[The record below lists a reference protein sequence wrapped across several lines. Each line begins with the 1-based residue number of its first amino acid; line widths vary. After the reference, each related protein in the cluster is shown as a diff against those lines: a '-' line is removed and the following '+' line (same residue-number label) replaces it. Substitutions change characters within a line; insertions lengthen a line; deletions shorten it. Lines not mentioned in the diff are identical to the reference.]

1 MTTEVQAIVFKTDSP
16 NKWTKAKSMKWLK
29 ENGFSLLK
37 GKTVD
42 VTENSL
48 RYRINDPKRYIR
60 FITKVGEGDFGAINF
75 IIGTRS
81 LASEK
86 KKKRRRRRKRNP

>member
-16 NKWTKAKSMKWLK
+16 NKWTKTRARKWLK
-29 ENGFSLLK
+29 DNGFSLLK
-37 GKTVD
+37 EKTVD

-60 FITKVGEGDFGAINF
+60 FITKVGDDEHGAINF

-86 KKKRRRRRKRNP
+86 KKKKKRSI